1 MNSVSLNW
9 GPPVLLYDLDNESF
23 TKIKN
28 TPPETKIKQGD
39 PGFLQN
45 PIKGRYYY
53 SDRSKEEIKECIDSY
68 IRDYMKKTLIHN
80 GELSNNDFNKVE
92 YCFSSL
98 WANDY
103 KDNQNVTQHIHS
115 CDISFLLYLKID
127 SKLLKE
133 EPYPSGCTVF
143 KYGEEQD
150 ARALIPFLNSNFITP
165 KEGQLIVFP
174 NNLNHYTVPFHNPN
188 LRRVTLSGNID
199 IQLSNW

>member
-53 SDRSKEEIKECIDSY
+53 SDRSKEGIKECIDSY

-80 GELSNNDFNKVE
+80 GELSNNDFNI
-92 YCFSSL
+92 L
-98 WANDY
+98 AAG
-103 KDNQNVTQHIHS
+103 T
-115 CDISFLLYLKID
+115 
-127 SKLLKE
+127 
-133 EPYPSGCTVF
+133 
-143 KYGEEQD
+143 
-150 ARALIPFLNSNFITP
+150 TP
-165 KEGQLIVFP
+165 AGG
-174 NNLNHYTVPFHNPN
+174 
-188 LRRVTLSGNID
+188 GN
-199 IQLSNW
+199 